1 DGERLVRVVEEP
13 REALGEALDV
23 QWALSLEL
31 FDDDGRPVLLGRFGR
46 LDTADG
52 MVVAAHGGADV
63 VPVHR
68 DDDPVRAACTLGANR
83 DAFADAEEGKLA
95 ESFAAGHSASA
106 GLGKTRIVTP
116 SIPTDAQVPVREVV
130 RGHAVTVVRDLDTLR
145 ARRVQRDQYGG
156 GVRVI
161 GVGDEFRDGSGQPGV
176 HAEPEMLDRVRVE
189 GESEF
194 SVHYAVPPGSISYV
208 ARPSW
213 YRTVNAMRPLGADL

>member
-1 DGERLVRVVEEP
+1 
-13 REALGEALDV
+13 
-23 QWALSLEL
+23 
-31 FDDDGRPVLLGRFGR
+31 
-46 LDTADG
+46 

-106 GLGKTRIVTP
+106 GLGKTGIVAP
-116 SIPTDAQVPVREVV
+116 SIPADTEVPLREVV
-130 RGHAVTVVRDLDTLR
+130 RGHAVPVVRDLDTLR
-145 ARRVQRDQYGG
+145 TRRVQGDQHGS
-156 GVRVI
+156 GVGVI
-161 GVGDEFRDGSGQPGV
+161 GVGDELRHGIGQSGV
-176 HAEPEMLDRVRVE
+176 HAEPEMLDRVRIE

-194 SVHYAVPPGSISYV
+194 VGHYAVPPGSISYV